1 MAQAV
6 AGSIAFVTGANR
18 GIGRAIVDALV
29 AGGSKKIYAAAR
41 TLSTLESLQE
51 THGAI
56 IVPIQLDITNP
67 AQVQAA
73 VATAGDVNLLINN
86 AGVLLEPFAKP
97 FADVG
102 TQASRDEMEVNV
114 FGTLAVSQA
123 FAPVLARNGGGALV
137 NMASIASLVNF
148 SVLVSY
154 SASKAALHS
163 MTQATRLALASQGTT
178 VIGVYPGAVDTEMT
192 ADAPFDKVT
201 PASVA
206 EQIVV
211 GINSGVEDLFPD
223 PMSTHLGQL
232 YTSEPKNL
240 ERAVAA
246 MAG

>member
-102 TQASRDEMEVNV
+102 TQA
-114 FGTLAVSQA
+114 SQA